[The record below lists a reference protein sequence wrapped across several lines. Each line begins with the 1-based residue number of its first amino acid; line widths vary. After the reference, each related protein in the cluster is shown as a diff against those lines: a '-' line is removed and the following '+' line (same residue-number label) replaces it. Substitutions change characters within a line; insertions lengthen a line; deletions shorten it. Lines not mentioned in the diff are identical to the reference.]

1 MSVDYSALANK
12 LGFDERYV
20 EKACRVSDLL
30 QRVSQVPFLR
40 ERLSLYGGTA
50 LAFIHFP
57 ELYRLSIDVD
67 FNYRHIDSEDWGIVR
82 DRIDEDLKRVLYSLR
97 YEAKDLSIDASWPLG
112 RITVNY
118 DSRGGLRDSFKVE
131 VGYMRRIPV
140 LREDTLLGYRHP
152 AGGVFKVLT
161 PRSEE
166 LFANKWCT
174 MLYRGSSRDL
184 FDVYKISSL
193 PMDKEDFLVCAVV
206 DSLMRGTPKLPEIDL
221 RQNVAAIQLDT
232 ALTNLLRRGTTDFVP
247 EDAKRRVIEYS
258 ERMQAKI
265 TPDQI
270 RAINQFHEERIFDL
284 ELIDKNR
291 VLNNGIRTHPMILR
305 ALQEIK

>member
-1 MSVDYSALANK
+1 MSVDFSALANK

-40 ERLSLYGGTA
+40 DRLSLYGGTA

-82 DRIDEDLKRVLYSLR
+82 DRIDKDLKRVLYSLR

-118 DSRGGLRDSFKVE
+118 VSRGGLKDSFKVE

-152 AGGVFKVLT
+152 SGGAFKVLT

-174 MLYRGSSRDL
+174 MLYRGSSLDL
-184 FDVYKISSL
+184 FDVYLISEL
-193 PMDKEDFLVCAVV
+193 PMDVEVFRVCAVV
-206 DSLMRGTPKLPEIDL
+206 DSLMRGPPKLSEVDVHEVVGRIQVDSGLLNLLKKGLSFSKGKARGRVAEFSEGVLSGLTLDQKEAIDL
-221 RQNVAAIQLDT
+221 
-232 ALTNLLRRGTTDFVP
+232 
-247 EDAKRRVIEYS
+247 
-258 ERMQAKI
+258 
-265 TPDQI
+265 
-270 RAINQFHEERIFDL
+270 FHEESSFEP
-284 ELIDKNR
+284 ELIDKLR
-291 VLNNGIRTHPMILR
+291 VLNPGIRTHPMILR
-305 ALQEIK
+305 EFQSRE